1 MESYSKQCSN
11 GRHHSD
17 YGGYMSNKPTTRD
30 LIGTLIDLQVDRD
43 NQELIEPDN
52 EGALALIDD
61 AIDEVKKEI
70 ANKTSGI
77 DHFIVTMNKNT
88 NLIDA
93 EIKTHMDE
101 VKRLRCRKNAIKRTE
116 DYFNKELLPMIIDT
130 CGNDGVF
137 QTDTTRYK
145 MFETWGPIEIIDE
158 ESINDNYK
166 RFKVEIDKKK
176 ARKDAIAAAE
186 DGMGIS
192 GFSIQKV
199 KRVRRS

>member
-1 MESYSKQCSN
+1 
-11 GRHHSD
+11 
-17 YGGYMSNKPTTRD
+17 MSNKPTTRD

-52 EGALALIDD
+52 AGPLALIDD
-61 AIDEVKKEI
+61 AIEEVKKEI

-77 DHFIVTMNKNT
+77 DHFIVTMNKKT

-101 VKRLRCRKNAIKRTE
+101 VKRLRGRKNAIKRTE
-116 DYFNKELLPMIIDT
+116 EYFNKELLPMIIDT

-145 MFETWGPIEIIDE
+145 MFETWGPIEITDE
-158 ESINDNYK
+158 EAISDNYK

-176 ARKDAIAAAE
+176 ARQDAIGAAE
-186 DGMGIS
+186 DGIGIS